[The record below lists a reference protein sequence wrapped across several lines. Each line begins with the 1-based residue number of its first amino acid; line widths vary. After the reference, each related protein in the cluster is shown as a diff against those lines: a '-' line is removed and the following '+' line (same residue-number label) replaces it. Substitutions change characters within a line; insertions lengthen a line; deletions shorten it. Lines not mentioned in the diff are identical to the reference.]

1 MPAQEPIKL
10 YDSQTSP
17 NCHRVKVVLEEKQI
31 PYELVPIDLKKGE
44 QKRPDFLKLNP
55 YGKVPVII
63 DDSTVVYES
72 CIINEYLED
81 KYPQR
86 PLLPKDPGARARI
99 RILIDY
105 GLNHFAPP
113 YQRLRLEV
121 RDKDENERNAHVME
135 KAAAELVSLF
145 KRLEQGNCR
154 PPVSGRRVFP
164 SRCGADPTLFTNGA
178 MGRRNSSQRLP
189 ATCGKLAPKNE
200 GAAFGKDFSG
210 HCVFLI

>member
-1 MPAQEPIKL
+1 MPSQEPIKL

-17 NCHRVKVVLEEKQI
+17 NCHRVRVVLEEKQI
-31 PYELVPIDLKKGE
+31 PYELVPVDLKKGE

-63 DDSTVVYES
+63 DGSTVVYES

-86 PLLPKDPGARARI
+86 SLLPKDPGARAGI

-121 RDKDENERNAHVME
+121 RDKDENERNNQVIE
-135 KAAAELVSLF
+135 KAAAELVNLF
-145 KRLEQGNCR
+145 KRLEQEIADRPYLAGEFSLLDAALTPRFLRMEKWAVGILPNPSLPRMGNWLQRIKER
-154 PPVSGRRVFP
+154 PSVKTFLTSVSF
-164 SRCGADPTLFTNGA
+164 
-178 MGRRNSSQRLP
+178 
-189 ATCGKLAPKNE
+189 
-200 GAAFGKDFSG
+200 
-210 HCVFLI
+210 